1 MEIFKDLKI
10 KVDREAIV
18 IEHEK
23 GFKVLSSAPINGGFK
38 LSNKIINLHIPSEFY
53 KNPFEF
59 LKTKENEIKDAVCLM
74 TGADVSKASIV
85 EASKSGLR
93 VLTIVTAGT
102 ANATSITDGGQM
114 ELLGTIN
121 IIVIV
126 NRSMTESC
134 MVNAIATITE
144 AKCKALSS
152 LDLRS
157 KISRE
162 QATGTSSDAVVI
174 ASLNEGVSLEY
185 AGSATELG
193 WLIAS
198 SVERAVKEAVIS
210 HDGLTPNRP
219 LLKRLEERGISLEDL
234 ISTAME
240 MYVPHPSFS
249 QEKAR
254 EIFKKILIEAMNDIN
269 VASLVM
275 AALRINEDGKKGLI
289 PNLPAEDFNKDLVNL
304 VADEILGISIS
315 MYIAGY
321 NGLFEFYRFD
331 RIKPGIL
338 KKLPPFVDDAI
349 GGLLAGAS
357 SMMYSF
363 MLRGDGNAQRD

>member
-1 MEIFKDLKI
+1 MEIFKDLRIEINK
-10 KVDREAIV
+10 EAIV
-18 IEHEK
+18 IESKKE
-23 GFKVLSSAPINGGFK
+23 FKILSSAPINGGLKF
-38 LSNKIINLHIPSEFY
+38 SNKIVNLHIPLEFY

-59 LKTKENEIKDAVCLM
+59 LKIKENEIKDVVCLM

-85 EASKSGLR
+85 EACTSNLKIL
-93 VLTIVTAGT
+93 VIVTAGT
-102 ANATSITDGGQM
+102 SNATSITDGGQM
-114 ELLGTIN
+114 EFLGTIN

-144 AKCKALSS
+144 AKCKALAS

-157 KISRE
+157 KISKE
-162 QATGTSSDAVVI
+162 QATGTSSDAIVI
-174 ASLNEGVSLEY
+174 ASLNEGTPLEY

-193 WLIAS
+193 WLIAT
-198 SVERAVKEAVIS
+198 SVEKAVRDAIIS
-210 HDGLTPNRP
+210 HDGILPNRP
-219 LLKRLEERGISLEDL
+219 LLKRLEERGIFLEDL

-240 MYVPHPSFS
+240 MYVSHSSFS
-249 QEKAR
+249 KEKAK
-254 EIFKKILIEAMNDIN
+254 EIFEKILIETMNDIN
-269 VASLVM
+269 VASLIM

-289 PNLPAEDFNKDLVNL
+289 PNLSAEDFEKDIVNL

-331 RIKPGIL
+331 RNKPGIL
-338 KKLPPFVDDAI
+338 KKLPPFIDDAI
-349 GGLLAGAS
+349 GSLLAGVS
-357 SMMYSF
+357 SKMYSY
-363 MLRGDGNAQRD
+363 MLKGNKNENI

>member
-1 MEIFKDLKI
+1 MKIFKDLKI
-10 KVDREAIV
+10 EVSKEAIV
-18 IEHEK
+18 IESEK
-23 GFKVLSSAPINGGFK
+23 GFKILSSAPINGGFRF
-38 LSNKIINLHIPSEFY
+38 SNKIMNIHIPLEFY

-59 LKTKENEIKDAVCLM
+59 LKIKENYVKDAVCLM
-74 TGADVSKASIV
+74 TGADVSKASIIEV
-85 EASKSGLR
+85 SKPDLK
-93 VLTIVTAGT
+93 VLAIVTAGT
-102 ANATSITDGGQM
+102 SNATSITDGGRM

-121 IIVIV
+121 IIVII

-162 QATGTSSDAVVI
+162 QATGTSSDAIVI
-174 ASLNEGVSLEY
+174 ASLNEGAPLEY

-198 SVERAVKEAVIS
+198 SVERAVREAIIS
-210 HDGLTPNRP
+210 HDGILPNRP
-219 LLKRLEERGISLEDL
+219 LLKRLEERGIFLEDL

-240 MYVPHPSFS
+240 MYIPHPSFS
-249 QEKAR
+249 QEKAK
-254 EIFKKILIEAMNDIN
+254 EIFRKILIEIMNDIN

-275 AALRINEDGKKGLI
+275 AALRINEDGRRALI
-289 PNLPAEDFNKDLVNL
+289 PNLSAEDFEKDVVNL
-304 VADEILGISIS
+304 VADEIFGISIS

-331 RIKPGIL
+331 RNKPGIL
-338 KKLPPFVDDAI
+338 KKLPPFIDDAI
-349 GGLLAGAS
+349 GGLLAGTS
-357 SMMYSF
+357 SKMYSY
-363 MLRGDGNAQRD
+363 MLQGNKDEGF

>member
-1 MEIFKDLKI
+1 MKAFKDLKI
-10 KVDREAIV
+10 EVSEEAIV
-18 IEHEK
+18 IRSER
-23 GFKVLSSAPINGGFK
+23 GFKILSSAPINGG
-38 LSNKIINLHIPSEFY
+38 LRTSNKIVNIRIPLDFY
-53 KNPFEF
+53 ENPFEF
-59 LKTKENEIKDAVCLM
+59 LKIKENHVRDSVCLM
-74 TGADVSKASIV
+74 TGADVSKASII
-85 EASKSGLR
+85 EESRSDLK
-93 VLTIVTAGT
+93 VLAIATAGT
-102 ANATSITDGGQM
+102 SNATSITDGGCM

-157 KISRE
+157 KISGE

-174 ASLNEGVSLEY
+174 ASLNEGAPLEY

-198 SVERAVKEAVIS
+198 SVERAVREAVTS
-210 HDGLTPNRP
+210 HDGVLPSRP
-219 LLKRLEERGISLEDL
+219 LLKRLEERGIFLEDL

-240 MYVPHPSFS
+240 MYVPHPLFS
-249 QEKAR
+249 R
-254 EIFKKILIEAMNDIN
+254 ERAKEVFEKILIETMNDVN

-275 AALRINEDGKKGLI
+275 AALRINEDGERGLI
-289 PNLPAEDFNKDLVNL
+289 PNLLAEDYEKDVVNL

-338 KKLPPFVDDAI
+338 KKLPPFVDDAV

-357 SMMYSF
+357 SKMYSC
-363 MLRGDGNAQRD
+363 MLQGNKDASS